1 MVFKR
6 ENSICM
12 KNNFRHYKRLHIIE
26 NSVIWHEK
34 FSTPI
39 IYTHITSKTKVMI
52 WDKYQES
59 IKREEK
65 KIKEYKSSSIFVL
78 AHS

>member
-1 MVFKR
+1 MSAWK
-6 ENSICM
+6 IILDII
-12 KNNFRHYKRLHIIE
+12 KRLHKIE
-26 NSVIWHEK
+26 NSVIRHEK

-39 IYTHITSKTKVMI
+39 TYTHLTSKTKVMI

-65 KIKEYKSSSIFVL
+65 NIKEYKSSSIFVL